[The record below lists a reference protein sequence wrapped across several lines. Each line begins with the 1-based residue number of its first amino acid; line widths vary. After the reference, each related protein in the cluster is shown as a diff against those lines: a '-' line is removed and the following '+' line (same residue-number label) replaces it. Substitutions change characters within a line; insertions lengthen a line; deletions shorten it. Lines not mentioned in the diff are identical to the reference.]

1 MKKDVMSKTS
11 RLGNQKSAA
20 TVKIIIINDYINMFQ
35 QKNRFLVRLGRK
47 NFITFKND
55 KIKKKNERIET

>member
-55 KIKKKNERIET
+55 KIKKKTRE